1 MYKEKMTVRN
11 KVKEK
16 LLINLDTKENNESFN
31 HVDRIIKESWEKIS
45 PFWPLKNLIAVNPMQ
60 GLEDLPIEKALLEGA
75 VFFEQK
81 EFPKP
86 MELINRQTIKWLQAF
101 FDEGQATISM
111 PLRTNGLYKAWKKLA
126 YFDKQIHGG
135 DFRKK
140 QWILELSKSPETA
153 ITECFLKLKIPKES
167 QSIFMTLMLTTLPG
181 WASYIKYR
189 TDWTEGESLHPH
201 PISEADYMAVR
212 LIITSLLWEEAAEL
226 IQWHKKAKELQIKK
240 ISPIKVIEKTEAD
253 YLLPL
258 LSKLESQKI
267 GESTVPDAQIVFC
280 IDVRSEPFRRALE
293 SLGHYE
299 TFGFAGFFGIPVRI
313 KNTITEE
320 LYSSCPVLLKPQNTV
335 NESPCSSQICV
346 QDHKGY
352 QKLNIL
358 KALYQSLKYNFTT
371 SFALVELLGFW
382 MALRSLTPI
391 LAIKYRRSIT
401 ERIRPNVPITPSLEN
416 ISFSD
421 QCAFA
426 ESALRAIGLTKKFSS
441 LIVFCGHGSATQ
453 NNAYATALDCGA
465 CGGRHGASNAR
476 ILAKILNTRKVR
488 EHLNHVGILIPK
500 DTYFLAAEHNTTA
513 DEVEIYCADTHDI
526 AFEKKIQK
534 LKDDLESAGR
544 VNSQQRS
551 KNMGFN
557 ADENKSAKHTKL
569 RSIDWA
575 QVQPE
580 WGLARNASFIVAPRE
595 MTKNIDLEGRAF
607 LHSYDYHQDPDG
619 TILTL
624 ILTAPMVVAQWIN
637 SQYLFSTLDNVAY
650 GSGSKVTKNIT
661 GKIGVMQ
668 GNASDLMSGLPLQSV
683 YSSDKEAYHETVRL
697 MTIVYAPSSFID
709 KIIAKQSVL
718 QKLFRNGW
726 VLLIC
731 IDPENTNH
739 HYFLDR
745 DLTWKRKTFPYR
757 SL

>member
-1 MYKEKMTVRN
+1 MTERINIREKVMTLNTKQKN
-11 KVKEK
+11 K
-16 LLINLDTKENNESFN
+16 SFN
-31 HVDRIIKESWEKIS
+31 NTDSLIKESWKKIA
-45 PFWPLKNLIAVNPMQ
+45 PFWPLKNLIAVNPLQ
-60 GLEDLPIEKALLEGA
+60 GLEDLPIEKALVEGA
-75 VFFEQK
+75 IFFEQK

-101 FDEGQATISM
+101 FDEGQATIGM
-111 PLRTNGLYKAWKKLA
+111 PLRTDGLYKAWKKLA

-135 DFRKK
+135 DFKKK
-140 QWILELSKSPETA
+140 QWLLGLSKSPETA
-153 ITECFLKLKIPKES
+153 ITECLLKLNIPKES

-181 WASYIKYR
+181 WASHIKYR
-189 TDWTEGESLHPH
+189 TNWGEGESLHTH
-201 PISEADYMAVR
+201 PISEADYMAIR

-226 IQWHKKAKELQIKK
+226 MQWHKKSKELQIKK
-240 ISPIKVIEKTEAD
+240 ISPIKVIEKTETE

-258 LSKLESQKI
+258 LNKLESQTI
-267 GESTVPDAQIVFC
+267 GESIVPDAQIVFC

-293 SLGHYE
+293 SLGPYE

-313 KNTITEE
+313 KNTTTEE
-320 LYSSCPVLLKPQNTV
+320 LYASCPVLLKPQHTV
-335 NESPCSSQICV
+335 NESPCSSQICA

-352 QKLNIL
+352 QKLNTL

-371 SFALVELLGFW
+371 SFALVELLGLAAGFW

-401 ERIRPNVPITPSLEN
+401 ERIRPNVALRPSLEN

-426 ESALRAIGLTKKFSS
+426 GSALRGIGLTKNFSS

-453 NNAYATALDCGA
+453 NNAYATSLDCGA

-476 ILAKILNTRKVR
+476 ILAKILNTKKVR
-488 EHLNHVGILIPK
+488 EHLNQAGILIPK
-500 DTYFLAAEHNTTA
+500 ATHFLAAEHNTTA
-513 DEVEIYCADTHDI
+513 DEVEIYSVDTHDI
-526 AFEKKIQK
+526 SFEKKIQK
-534 LKDDLESAGR
+534 LKDDLKAAGR
-544 VNSQQRS
+544 INSQQRS
-551 KNMGFN
+551 KDMGFN

-575 QVQPE
+575 QVRPE
-580 WGLARNASFIVAPRE
+580 WGLARNASFIVGPRE
-595 MTKNIDLEGRAF
+595 MTKKINLEGRAF
-607 LHSYDYHQDPDG
+607 LHSYDYREDPDG
-619 TILTL
+619 TILTV

-650 GSGSKVTKNIT
+650 GSGSKITKNIT
-661 GKIGVMQ
+661 GKIGIMQ

-683 YSSDKEAYHETVRL
+683 YKTDKEAYHEPVRL

-709 KIIAKQSVL
+709 KIIEKQPVL

-731 IDPENTNH
+731 IDPKNTNH
-739 HYFLDR
+739 HYFLER
-745 DLTWKRKTFPYR
+745 DLTWRRKA
-757 SL
+757 

>member
-1 MYKEKMTVRN
+1 MTVSN
-11 KVKEK
+11 IVKEK
-16 LLINLDTKENNESFN
+16 LVINLDTKENNESFN
-31 HVDRIIKESWEKIS
+31 QIDRIIKESWAKIS
-45 PFWPLKNLIAVNPMQ
+45 PFWPLKNLIAVNPLQ

-75 VFFEQK
+75 IFFEQK

-101 FDEGQATISM
+101 FDEGQATIGM

-126 YFDKQIHGG
+126 YFDKQINGG
-135 DFRKK
+135 DFKKK
-140 QWILELSKSPETA
+140 QWILGLSQSPETA
-153 ITECFLKLKIPKES
+153 ITECLLKLKIPKES

-181 WASYIKYR
+181 WASHIKYR
-189 TDWTEGESLHPH
+189 THWTEGEPLHPH

-212 LIITSLLWEEAAEL
+212 LIITTLLWEEAAEL
-226 IQWHKKAKELQIKK
+226 IQWHIKAKELQIKK
-240 ISPIKVIEKTEAD
+240 ISPIKVIEKTESA

-258 LSKLESQKI
+258 LNKFKSQKI
-267 GESTVPDAQIVFC
+267 GASTVTDAQIVFC

-293 SLGHYE
+293 SQGHYE

-335 NESPCSSQICV
+335 NESPYSSQICV

-352 QKLNIL
+352 QKLNTL

-371 SFALVELLGFW
+371 SFALVELLGFAAGVW
-382 MALRSLTPI
+382 MALRSLTPM
-391 LAIKYRRSIT
+391 LALKYRRSIT
-401 ERIRPNVPITPSLEN
+401 ARIRPNVPITPSLEN

-421 QCAFA
+421 QCTFA

-476 ILAKILNTRKVR
+476 ILAKILNTKKVR
-488 EHLNHVGILIPK
+488 EHLDQAGIFIPK
-500 DTYFLAAEHNTTA
+500 ATYFLAAEHNTTA

-526 AFEKKIQK
+526 DCEKKIQK
-534 LKDDLESAGR
+534 LKDDLEAAGR
-544 VNSQQRS
+544 ITSQQRS
-551 KNMGFN
+551 KALGFN
-557 ADENKSAKHTKL
+557 ANEHKSAKHTKL

-575 QVQPE
+575 QVRPE

-607 LHSYDYHQDPDG
+607 LHSYNYRQDPDG

-637 SQYLFSTLDNVAY
+637 SQYLFSTLDNIAY

-661 GKIGVMQ
+661 GKIGIMQ

-683 YSSDKEAYHETVRL
+683 YSSDKKAYHETVRL

-709 KIIAKQSVL
+709 KIIEKQSVL

-726 VLLIC
+726 VLLIS

-745 DLTWKRKTFPYR
+745 DLTWRRK
-757 SL
+757 S

>member
-1 MYKEKMTVRN
+1 MYKENMRVIN
-11 KVKEK
+11 NVKEK
-16 LLINLDTKENNESFN
+16 AAINLEAKDKYESFN
-31 HVDRIIKESWEKIS
+31 NMDIIIKESWTKVA
-45 PFWPLKNLIAVNPMQ
+45 PFWPLKNLIAVNPLQ
-60 GLEDLPIEKALLEGA
+60 GLEGLPIEKAMLEGVA
-75 VFFEQK
+75 FFEQK

-101 FDEGQATISM
+101 FDEGQSTISM
-111 PLRTNGLYKAWKKLA
+111 PFRTDGFYKAWKKIA
-126 YFDKQIHGG
+126 YFDEQIHGG
-135 DFRKK
+135 DFKKK
-140 QWILELSKSPETA
+140 QWLLALSKSPETA
-153 ITECFLKLKIPKES
+153 ITECLLKLNIPKEN

-181 WASYIKYR
+181 WASHIKYR
-189 TDWTEGESLHPH
+189 TSWTEGESLHPH
-201 PISEADYMAVR
+201 PISEADYMAFR

-240 ISPIKVIEKTEAD
+240 ISPIKVIEKTETD

-293 SLGHYE
+293 SRGNYE

-335 NESPCSSQICV
+335 NESPCSSQICA

-371 SFALVELLGFW
+371 PFALVELLGFATGFW
-382 MALRSLTPI
+382 MALRCITPI

-416 ISFSD
+416 ISFPD

-426 ESALRAIGLTKKFSS
+426 ESVLRAIGLTKNFSS

-476 ILAKILNTRKVR
+476 IIAKILNTRKVR
-488 EHLNHVGILIPK
+488 EHLNQSGILIPK
-500 DTYFLAAEHNTTA
+500 TAHFLAAEHNTTA

-526 AFEKKIQK
+526 AFEFSFQK
-534 LKDDLESAGR
+534 LKDDLNAAGR
-544 VNSQQRS
+544 INSQQRA
-551 KNMGFN
+551 KDMGFN
-557 ADENKSAKHTKL
+557 ADKHKSAKHTKL

-575 QVQPE
+575 QVRPE

-607 LHSYDYHQDPDG
+607 LHSYDYRQDPDG

-650 GSGSKVTKNIT
+650 GSGSKVTTNIT
-661 GKIGVMQ
+661 GKIGIMQ

-683 YSSDKEAYHETVRL
+683 YSSDKEGYHETVRL
-697 MTIVYAPSSFID
+697 MTIVYGPSSFID
-709 KIIAKQSVL
+709 KIIEKQSVL

-745 DLTWKRKTFPYR
+745 DLTWRRKN
-757 SL
+757 